1 MASWSREQ
9 SRHVRAGAQCDEW
22 SRLTTSSNRA
32 AAPRRTKKGSRPVKT
47 ETHSIL
53 TARVNEVEITPTAW
67 MAATS
72 AGFYTSS
79 NQGKSWSGGP
89 VMGKQDFVSVQSN
102 GNLIALATRSTF
114 WFQLTTAKAARLQH
128 VFLRE

>member
-1 MASWSREQ
+1 MFILA
-9 SRHVRAGAQCDEW
+9 HNATEW
-22 SRLTTSSNRA
+22 SPINTVINRTA
-32 AAPRRTKKGSRPVKT
+32 AAHRTKKGSRPVKT

-53 TARVNEVEITPTAW
+53 TARVSEIEITPTAW

-72 AGFYTSS
+72 AGLYTST

-102 GNLIALATRSTF
+102 GSLIALATRSSVLVSTDDGKS
-114 WFQLTTAKAARLQH
+114 WQDRACLPT
-128 VFLRE
+128 